1 MSKIVG
7 PWAAGLYDDDR
18 SVVRAAQESFRQVFS
33 TEEKMKNLWR
43 VYQKPLLE
51 HSRDVILEETVQTL
65 SDERTVSPDD
75 AQAKYARV
83 IGAAIM
89 VVSHILGQ
97 SLLSPHPPFPDSS
110 TANE

>member
-1 MSKIVG
+1 MPKVVG
-7 PWAAGLYDDDR
+7 SWAAGLYDDDR

-33 TEEKMKNLWR
+33 TDEKMKNLWN

-51 HSRDVILEETVQTL
+51 HSRNAILKESVQTL

-83 IGAAIM
+83 VGSAIM
-89 VVSHILGQ
+89 IVSQILGQ
-97 SLLSPHPPFPDSS
+97 STLSSRASNLS